1 MIILTIKVKGESSTY
16 TKKEFLKDN
25 YSVCKE
31 NEKLQ
36 KLVSDAVSQ
45 AAVGDIDEVIV
56 TAKFEWQMV
65 LSSIG

>member
-56 TAKFEWQMV
+56 TAKFEW
-65 LSSIG
+65 

>member
-25 YSVCKE
+25 YAICKD

-36 KLVSDAVSQ
+36 KLVAESVDQ

-56 TAKFEWQMV
+56 TAKFEW
-65 LSSIG
+65 